1 MGMMKRL
8 IEDMAQEIDAS
19 LTAGD
24 TQAIRNFLG
33 DLGGD
38 DTDKLSLLLEG
49 LELIVMFPNACCC
62 DDCSD
67 TPYSQRPNKLD

>member
-1 MGMMKRL
+1 MGMIKRL
-8 IEDMAQEIDAS
+8 IEDMAQEIDTS

-38 DTDKLSLLLEG
+38 NTDKLYLLLEG
-49 LELIVMFPNACCC
+49 LELIVMFPNTCK
-62 DDCSD
+62 DCGA
-67 TPYSQRPNKLD
+67 N